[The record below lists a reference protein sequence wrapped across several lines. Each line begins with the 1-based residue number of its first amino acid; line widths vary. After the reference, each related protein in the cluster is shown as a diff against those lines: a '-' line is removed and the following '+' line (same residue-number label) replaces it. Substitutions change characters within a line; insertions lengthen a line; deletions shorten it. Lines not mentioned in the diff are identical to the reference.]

1 VSFIVKYCRFNEI
14 LFSEAESTIVES
26 DFVAHDR
33 ANLVPKPKLNRNQL
47 SFEQTQKQW
56 ENRTLQPTSKTIYF
70 SKISSPKSAKLK
82 ETTKSLGISICII
95 SYEFIRVFIA
105 FYGEFAFLEYLIWI
119 IVDV

>member
-56 ENRTLQPTSKTIYF
+56 ENRTLQPTSETIYF

-82 ETTKSLGISICII
+82 ETTKSLGIAICII
-95 SYEFIRVFIA
+95 SYEFIRVLLHFMENLCFWSI
-105 FYGEFAFLEYLIWI
+105 
-119 IVDV
+119 